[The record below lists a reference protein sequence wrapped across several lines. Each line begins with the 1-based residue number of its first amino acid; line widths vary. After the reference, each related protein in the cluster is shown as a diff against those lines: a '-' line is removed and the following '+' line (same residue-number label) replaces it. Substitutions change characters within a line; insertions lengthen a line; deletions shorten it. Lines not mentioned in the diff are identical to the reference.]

1 MNEKSIISPCITICR
16 SDPITD
22 YCYGCGRSLEDKKKW
37 SDPNTSD
44 EWKKLNLEEIR
55 DRLNGWQQEAWDKSY
70 AYKIKAGI
78 SLFKKKLLA
87 QKK

>member
-1 MNEKSIISPCITICR
+1 MNNKNIISPCITVCR

-22 YCYGCGRSLEDKKKW
+22 YCYGCGRTTEDKKSW

-44 EWKKLNLEEIR
+44 EWKKSNLEIIR
-55 DRLNGWQQEAWDKSY
+55 SRLSNWQLEAWEKSY
-70 AYKIKAGI
+70 AHKKRTGNSLLKEKILK
-78 SLFKKKLLA
+78 

>member
-1 MNEKSIISPCITICR
+1 MSNKDIISPCITVCR

-22 YCYGCGRSLEDKKKW
+22 YCYGCGRTKEDKKSW

-44 EWKKLNLEEIR
+44 EWKKSNLKIIKS
-55 DRLNGWQQEAWDKSY
+55 RLSGWQLDAWEQSY
-70 AYKIKAGI
+70 ANKKQTGNSLLKEKILK
-78 SLFKKKLLA
+78 